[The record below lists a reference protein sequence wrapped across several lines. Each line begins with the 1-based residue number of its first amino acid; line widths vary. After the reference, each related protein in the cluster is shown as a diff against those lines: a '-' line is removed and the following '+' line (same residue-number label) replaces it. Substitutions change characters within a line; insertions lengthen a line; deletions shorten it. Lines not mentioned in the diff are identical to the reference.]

1 MTQITRHQHYV
12 PAFYFKRFAK
22 EEEEWRIQVF
32 NVRAKRIEKP
42 RHYGSMCH
50 KEFFYAAKTGVQDEI
65 SQAFEKDVF
74 CKIEDVF
81 EKALP
86 GIIER
91 TDAQKLTNGDLDML
105 AYFMSVQ
112 WLRTPFFRERLQKIR
127 SEFMKWFI
135 QLRAARSPRF
145 LQDHIQEAAEAHE
158 VSEEKSREAVN
169 RLIESGEYDLRE
181 TNNAS
186 HLNFIDED
194 KVNGFSNLLLAKKWR
209 ITLSGGP
216 YRFITSDNPVTEWIP
231 PRTGLIPVTFMDR
244 MHLFALTPNI
254 FIETCR
260 PDSMDPEQQ
269 PVDRLSY
276 HAANEKGVLMF
287 NHVLAENAHEYAYS
301 HQRDEFEQ
309 LLNLSRSRGAL
320 SPAGP

>member
-42 RHYGSMCH
+42 RHYGSMCR

-86 GIIER
+86 GIIKR

-105 AYFMSVQ
+105 AYFIIVQ
-112 WLRTPFFRERLQKIR
+112 WLRTPFFRERVQKIE
-127 SEFMKWFI
+127 SEIMEWSLTSFPGFRERRRRD
-135 QLRAARSPRF
+135 L
-145 LQDHIQEAAEAHE
+145 AAEGIEWSDEKQIEE
-158 VSEEKSREAVN
+158 VK
-169 RLIESGEYDLRE
+169 RLIHSGVLRI
-181 TNNAS
+181 NNAS

-209 ITLSGGP
+209 IFLSEGP
-216 YRFITSDNPVTEWIP
+216 YHFITSDNPVTEWIP

-254 FIETCR
+254 FIEAGR
-260 PDSMDPEQQ
+260 PDSMNPEQQ

-276 HAANEKGVLMF
+276 HAANEKGILMF
-287 NHVLAENAHEYAYS
+287 NNVLAKNAHKYAYS

>member
-1 MTQITRHQHYV
+1 MTQITRDQHYV

-22 EEEEWRIQVF
+22 EKQIQVF

-42 RHYGSMCH
+42 RHYGSMCR

-74 CKIEDVF
+74 GKIEDVF

-91 TDAQKLTNGDLDML
+91 TDAQKLTNGDLGML
-105 AYFMSVQ
+105 AYFMIVQ

-127 SEFMKWFI
+127 S
-135 QLRAARSPRF
+135 
-145 LQDHIQEAAEAHE
+145 
-158 VSEEKSREAVN
+158 
-169 RLIESGEYDLRE
+169 ESGEYDLRE

-194 KVNGFSNLLLAKKWR
+194 KVNGFYNLLLAKKWR
-209 ITLSGGP
+209 IILSGGP
-216 YRFITSDNPVTEWIP
+216 YHFITSDNPVAEWIP

-244 MHLFALTPNI
+244 RHLLALTPNI
-254 FIETCR
+254 LIETCR
-260 PDSMDPEQQ
+260 PDSMNNSQLTACRITLPTK
-269 PVDRLSY
+269 
-276 HAANEKGVLMF
+276 KGF
-287 NHVLAENAHEYAYS
+287 SCSTRRYS
-301 HQRDEFEQ
+301 STVHTSMPTHTRET
-309 LLNLSRSRGAL
+309 NSSN
-320 SPAGP
+320 S